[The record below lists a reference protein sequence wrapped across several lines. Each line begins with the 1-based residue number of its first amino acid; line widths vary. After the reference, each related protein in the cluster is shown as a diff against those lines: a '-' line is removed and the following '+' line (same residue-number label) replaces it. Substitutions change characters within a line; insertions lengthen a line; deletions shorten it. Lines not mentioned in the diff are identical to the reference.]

1 MTRKQT
7 LLLGVLAIAI
17 VLAWAGSV
25 VTLGAQQAASGAPR
39 IDGDDIGGVGPRASG
54 ARAGGW
60 GVAGTNGLPTRVA
73 PGGGTDQQGPHA
85 VAPAPQARYQGVGRG
100 DRL

>member
-25 VTLGAQQAASGAPR
+25 VTLRAQQAASGAPR
-39 IDGDDIGGVGPRASG
+39 IDGDDIGGAVSGPSGPEAGAGVIAATTDLPSRAAGIVVPDDKGHHG
-54 ARAGGW
+54 AADD
-60 GVAGTNGLPTRVA
+60 P
-73 PGGGTDQQGPHA
+73 
-85 VAPAPQARYQGVGRG
+85 RG
-100 DRL
+100 MYKGSVR